1 MTGTWDDDSEQKS
14 EVPEYSAARGEPNS
28 ELMQTDHDVVKEIAN
43 TGPLDKETLDSIG
56 LNAELLQIF
65 VQRFAN
71 ITLDDDR
78 DDKDKKWVKM
88 LASERLERAEL
99 INNISKSILVANACE
114 TRELTTS
121 YLIYFRF
128 GVLDLIVFV
137 VTFCWSQMA
146 MFVVI

>member
-99 INNISKSILVANACE
+99 INNISKSILVATHAK
-114 TRELTTS
+114 REN
-121 YLIYFRF
+121 
-128 GVLDLIVFV
+128 
-137 VTFCWSQMA
+137 
-146 MFVVI
+146 